1 MDLLGVTDRFF
12 LLFVGEWYSGVCIGD
27 KHVAVTGA
35 TTPRAAISMLS
46 DFGYHSKLAVKGP
59 LKRSNMISC

>member
-12 LLFVGEWYSGVCIGD
+12 LLCVGEWYSGACIGD

-35 TTPRAAISMLS
+35 TTPRAAISILTL
-46 DFGYHSKLAVKGP
+46 GL
-59 LKRSNMISC
+59 RISQ